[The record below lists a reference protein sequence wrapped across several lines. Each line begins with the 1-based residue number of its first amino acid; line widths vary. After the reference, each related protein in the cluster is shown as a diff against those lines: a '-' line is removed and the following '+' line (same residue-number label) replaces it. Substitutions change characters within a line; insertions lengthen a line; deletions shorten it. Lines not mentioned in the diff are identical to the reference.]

1 MILDK
6 KQIQVIFLYQFKMGC
21 KTAQTTW
28 NINEASGPWTA
39 NEHTVQWRF
48 KKFCKGDNSLEDE
61 CSGQP
66 LEVDNTNWEAH
77 QSLTT
82 TWEVAEET
90 DDHSMVGHLKQSGKV
105 KKLNKGCFH
114 ELTTNQK
121 KLFWSVFFSYSMQ
134 QWQSISRSD
143 WEVQWKVYFIW
154 QLEMISSVA
163 GSRRNSKALPKAK
176 PAPKKRHGHW
186 LVVCCW
192 SDPLQLSES
201 WQNHYIWEVCSAHDE
216 MHWKLQHL
224 QPVLVNR
231 KGPVPHDNAW
241 PHATQPRLQ
250 KWNQFGYQVLP
261 HSPYSSDLLPT
272 TISSILTTFCREN
285 TSITSRRQK
294 MLSKSLLNPE
304 AWIFILQ

>member
-176 PAPKKRHGHW
+176 PAPKKVMVTDWWSAAGLIHYSFLNPGKTITSEKYAQPMMR
-186 LVVCCW
+186 CTENCNTCSQCW
-192 SDPLQLSES
+192 STERAQFPMTMPGHTPHNQGFKSGINLATKFCLIHHIHLTSCQPPFQAS
-201 WQNHYIWEVCSAHDE
+201 WQLFAG
-216 MHWKLQHL
+216 K
-224 QPVLVNR
+224 
-231 KGPVPHDNAW
+231 
-241 PHATQPRLQ
+241 T
-250 KWNQFGYQVLP
+250 LP
-261 HSPYSSDLLPT
+261 
-272 TISSILTTFCREN
+272 
-285 TSITSRRQK
+285 
-294 MLSKSLLNPE
+294 
-304 AWIFILQ
+304 